1 MNIFKLYNTYLIK
14 NFDEGGVIEPP
25 EPGIYPLSA
34 ITENISPFYEQGY
47 ELYNSKIK
55 TYLRKNP
62 CAYVGTYGDSYQ
74 VLDGDYEN
82 YINNTSM
89 LFIFNQPV
97 TATYFDIKIGSDGW
111 NLWATNDEEQIEL
124 LCSSINSVDYTKG
137 DYLIE
142 SGENTAS
149 ESQGKSFAI
158 NENRNKYKLYKFSY
172 LYSYSNIYQM
182 NLTISQKKK

>member
-1 MNIFKLYNTYLIK
+1 
-14 NFDEGGVIEPP
+14 
-25 EPGIYPLSA
+25 
-34 ITENISPFYEQGY
+34 
-47 ELYNSKIK
+47 
-55 TYLRKNP
+55 
-62 CAYVGTYGDSYQ
+62 
-74 VLDGDYEN
+74 
-82 YINNTSM
+82 M